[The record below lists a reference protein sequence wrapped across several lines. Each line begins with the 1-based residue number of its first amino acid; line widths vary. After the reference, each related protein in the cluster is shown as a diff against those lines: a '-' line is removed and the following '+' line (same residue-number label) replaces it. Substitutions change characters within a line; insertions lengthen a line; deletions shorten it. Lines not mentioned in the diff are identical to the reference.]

1 MEKKFNYSNWVPV
14 KMIIVPALLAAAFA
28 VLLLVSPWFLL
39 GTLIFAGIALYFAAA
54 RRVFSLRG
62 GNLQDK
68 VQNLILD
75 RFQTVEGKP
84 VRVLDI
90 GCGNGPLTIGAAL
103 RYPQV
108 ELVGV
113 DTWGRHWD
121 YSLQVCQANA
131 QQAGVAERVTFR
143 QASAIELPFEDGS
156 FDVVLSNLVFHEVKE
171 AADKRTG
178 VREALRV
185 LKPGGTFI
193 LQDLFLLQPYFGTPQ
208 ELIEVVKSS
217 GVSQVEFIR
226 TCDQDF
232 IPGLVKLPFMIGTL
246 SMLAGVK

>member
-1 MEKKFNYSNWVPV
+1 MEKKFNYSNWVPL
-14 KMIIVPALLAAAFA
+14 KMIVVPVLLAVACA
-28 VLLLVSPWFLL
+28 VLLPVSLWFLL
-39 GTLIFAGIALYFAAA
+39 GTFIFAGIALYFAAA
-54 RRVFSLRG
+54 RRVFSPRG

-75 RFQTVEGKP
+75 RLQPVEGKP
-84 VRVLDI
+84 LRVLDI
-90 GCGNGPLTIGAAL
+90 GCGNGPLTVGAAL
-103 RYPQV
+103 RYPQA

-121 YSLQVCQANA
+121 YSLQVCHANA
-131 QQAGVAERVTFR
+131 QQAGVVERITFR
-143 QASAIELPFEDGS
+143 QASATELPFEDDS

-171 AADKRTG
+171 AVDKRTG

-193 LQDLFLLQPYFGTPQ
+193 LQDLFLLQPYYGTPQ
-208 ELIEVVKSS
+208 ELVDLVKSW
-217 GVSQVEFIR
+217 GISQVEFIR

-246 SMLAGVK
+246 AMLVGVK